1 MKRIWCAQAWLG
13 GDSLTPGVLV
23 SVDDDG
29 KISALTHQGQPPADV
44 EALRGWIFPGFVN
57 DHSHVFHRV
66 LRGRTH
72 AGRGSFWNWR
82 DQMYAV
88 AAVLGPTTYHELA
101 RAVFAEML
109 EAGYTQ
115 VREFH
120 YLHHGPNGLRYSD
133 ANEMSRVLM
142 AAATESGIA
151 MTLLDTL
158 YLQSAPGVMP
168 DAVQMRFSDGDI
180 DTWISRIDEL
190 QSAGLVD
197 HGVAVHSVRAV
208 PPDVIARVAAYARD
222 ADCALHAHVS
232 EQPLENAECRQAY
245 GRTPTQVFAD
255 AGALDDRFTAV
266 HATHLTARD
275 IELLA
280 QSRVCMCPTTEAEL
294 ADGIGP
300 AAALRDAGVRLSIG
314 TDSQAVI
321 DPFAECRRLEW
332 DQRLATGVRGQF
344 TAAELA
350 QIGCGSA
357 LRVGMRA
364 DLVELDPQNNRLAGI
379 GSERLAGAVFAAT
392 GSDVTSVYVAGRCV
406 VRDGRHRD
414 ISTALELTAAIQRI
428 WAEIE

>member
-1 MKRIWCAQAWLG
+1 M
-13 GDSLTPGVLV
+13 
-23 SVDDDG
+23 
-29 KISALTHQGQPPADV
+29 
-44 EALRGWIFPGFVN
+44 
-57 DHSHVFHRV
+57 
-66 LRGRTH
+66 
-72 AGRGSFWNWR
+72 
-82 DQMYAV
+82 
-88 AAVLGPTTYHELA
+88 
-101 RAVFAEML
+101 
-109 EAGYTQ
+109 
-115 VREFH
+115 
-120 YLHHGPNGLRYSD
+120 
-133 ANEMSRVLM
+133 
-142 AAATESGIA
+142 
-151 MTLLDTL
+151 
-158 YLQSAPGVMP
+158 
-168 DAVQMRFSDGDI
+168 
-180 DTWISRIDEL
+180 
-190 QSAGLVD
+190 VD

-314 TDSQAVI
+314 SDSQAVI

-379 GSERLAGAVFAAT
+379 GSERLAGAVFAAA

-406 VRDGRHRD
+406 VHDGRHRD